1 MSPYTQCHCCRR
13 CAPHQGGPMNDL
25 VLDGFV
31 KGFAAS
37 RGLSESPEDEQFE
50 AFATSTILL
59 RYHQADIT
67 DMEEDVLVGGG
78 GDGGLDAIIIL
89 VNGRPARTHEDVEF
103 FVDRLGRLDVEFVF
117 VQAKTSANFNAG
129 EIGTSIFGVRQFF
142 AAVSDSDPNIA
153 FKDEI
158 LQLIDLTR
166 YLYAQI
172 GKMQSDPKCS
182 FYFATTGQW
191 ADAPEPRAR
200 LTDGKA
206 QLEQLNIFSSVR
218 LTPID
223 ADALKTDRRLLDR
236 SVVKTI
242 EFGKNA
248 AFPAIDGVHEAYI
261 GLLPGDEF
269 IKLVSTD
276 EGDLNREL
284 FYDNV
289 RDFQGHNS
297 VNREIG
303 STISDDQHRNA
314 FPLLNNGITIIAGN
328 MRRTG
333 DVFQIQDFQIVN
345 GCQTTHILFQ
355 HKESVGPDIFIPV
368 KIVATQDSQVVNE
381 VIKATNRQ
389 TEVLPEALESLT
401 PFHKELEDF
410 YLTREATRES
420 AERIYYERRS
430 KQYVLDN
437 VHSTNIV
444 TLARQIQSFIGM
456 FLNDPHSHPRYYGE
470 LLEAYEGRIF
480 ALHHRPEPYYASGV
494 ALLTVEKLFNKV
506 AFPRE
511 LRPYRY
517 HLLMLLR
524 MINGGIDQPALNSNR
539 MAGYA
544 LKVVDTLRDPSSG
557 PQQMAYATDLLK
569 TSLDAFNAERGPR
582 SYAGQGNPP
591 YRLRAFTE
599 RLIADWRDGM
609 QGEQGAISPGQ
620 PSVGSLGRGRLKFFD
635 DIRRY
640 GFIEMAD
647 GGDIFV
653 HESGIVGIP
662 YYLRVR
668 DMEVE
673 YTIVDD
679 SRFPGRVKADNVR
692 LTN

>member
-1 MSPYTQCHCCRR
+1 
-13 CAPHQGGPMNDL
+13 
-25 VLDGFV
+25 
-31 KGFAAS
+31 
-37 RGLSESPEDEQFE
+37 
-50 AFATSTILL
+50 
-59 RYHQADIT
+59 
-67 DMEEDVLVGGG
+67 
-78 GDGGLDAIIIL
+78 
-89 VNGRPARTHEDVEF
+89 
-103 FVDRLGRLDVEFVF
+103 
-117 VQAKTSANFNAG
+117 
-129 EIGTSIFGVRQFF
+129 
-142 AAVSDSDPNIA
+142 
-153 FKDEI
+153 
-158 LQLIDLTR
+158 
-166 YLYAQI
+166 
-172 GKMQSDPKCS
+172 MQSDPRCY
-182 FYFATTGQW
+182 FYFVTTGQW
-191 ADAPEPRAR
+191 TDAPEPRAR
-200 LTDGKA
+200 IADGKL
-206 QLEQLNIFSSVR
+206 QLEQLNIFSSVH
-218 LTPID
+218 LAPID
-223 ADALKTDRRLLDR
+223 ADVLKADRRLLDR

-248 AFPAIDGVHEAYI
+248 AFPTIAGVHEAYI

-269 IKLVSTD
+269 MKLVSTD

-289 RDFQGHNS
+289 RDFQGHNP

-303 STISDDQHRNA
+303 TTISDDQHRNT
-314 FPLLNNGITIIAGN
+314 FPLLNNGITIIAGD

-355 HKESVGPDIFIPV
+355 HKEFVGPDIFIPV

-410 YLTREATRES
+410 YLTRETTRAS

-437 VHSTNIV
+437 VHPTNVV

-456 FLNDPHSHPRYYGE
+456 FLDDPHSHPRYYGE
-470 LLEAYEGRIF
+470 LLKAYEGRIF

-494 ALLTVEKLFNKV
+494 ALLTVEKWFNQDS
-506 AFPRE
+506 FSRE
-511 LRPYRY
+511 LRPYKY

-524 MINGGIDQPALNSNR
+524 MIIGGVNRPALNSNR

-544 LKVVDTLRDPSSG
+544 LKVVDTLRDPVSG

-569 TSLDAFNAERGPR
+569 TSLDAFNVRSGPR

-591 YRLRAFTE
+591 HRLRAFTE
-599 RLIADWRDGM
+599 QLIKNWQGDAQRDVPV
-609 QGEQGAISPGQ
+609 ESSEHP
-620 PSVGSLGRGRLKFFD
+620 PVGSSGRGRLKFSD
-635 DIRRY
+635 DIKRY

-653 HESGIVGIP
+653 HENEIVAVP
-662 YYLRVR
+662 YHLRVR

-673 YTIVDD
+673 YTNANDP
-679 SRFPGRVKADNVR
+679 RLPGRVKAENVR
-692 LTN
+692 LTD

>member
-1 MSPYTQCHCCRR
+1 
-13 CAPHQGGPMNDL
+13 MNDL

-37 RGLSESPEDEQFE
+37 RGLSGLPEDDQFE
-50 AFATSTILL
+50 AFATSTILR

-67 DMEEDVLVGGG
+67 DIEEDVLVGGG
-78 GDGGLDAIIIL
+78 GDGGLDAITIL
-89 VNGRPARTHEDVEF
+89 VNGRPTRSQEDVEF

-117 VQAKTSANFNAG
+117 LQAKTTAAFNAG
-129 EIGTSIFGVRQFF
+129 QIGTSIFGVRQFF
-142 AAVSDSDPNIA
+142 EAVSNSNPDIV
-153 FKDEI
+153 FKEEI
-158 LQLIDLTR
+158 LQLIDLAR
-166 YLYAQI
+166 YLYGQI
-172 GKMQSDPKCS
+172 SKMQSDPKCY
-182 FYFATTGQW
+182 FYFVTTGQW
-191 ADAPEPRAR
+191 TDAPEPRAR
-200 LTDGKA
+200 MADGKS

-223 ADALKTDRRLLDR
+223 SDVLKTDRRLLDR

-248 AFPAIDGVHEAYI
+248 AFPAIAGVHEAYI

-269 IKLVSTD
+269 IELVSTD

-297 VNREIG
+297 VNREIS
-303 STISDDQHRNA
+303 STISDHQHRNT
-314 FPLLNNGITIIAGN
+314 FPLLNNGITIIAGD

-345 GCQTTHILFQ
+345 GCQTAHILFQ
-355 HKESVGPDIFIPV
+355 HKEFVGPDIFIPI

-401 PFHKELEDF
+401 SFHKELEDF
-410 YLTREATRES
+410 YLTRETTRAS

-430 KQYVLDN
+430 KQYLLDN
-437 VHSTNIV
+437 VHPTNVV

-456 FLNDPHSHPRYYGE
+456 FLDDPHSHPRYYGE
-470 LLEAYEGRIF
+470 LLKAYEGRIF

-494 ALLTVEKLFNKV
+494 ALLAVEKWFNKV
-506 AFPRE
+506 SFSRE
-511 LRPYRY
+511 LRPYKY

-524 MINGGIDQPALNSNR
+524 MIIGGVNQPQLNSNR
-539 MAGYA
+539 MADYA
-544 LKVVDTLRDPSSG
+544 LKVVDTIREPFSG

-569 TSLDAFNAERGPR
+569 RSLDEFNAERGPR

-591 YRLRAFTE
+591 HRLRAFTE
-599 RLIADWRDGM
+599 RLISDWRNGP
-609 QGEQGAISPGQ
+609 QGEEAVVSSDH
-620 PSVGSLGRGRLKFFD
+620 PSVGSSGTGRIKFFD
-635 DIRRY
+635 DIKRY
-640 GFIEMAD
+640 GFIETAD
-647 GGDIFV
+647 GGDVFV
-653 HESGIVGIP
+653 HESGILEVP
-662 YYLRVR
+662 YHLRVR
-668 DMEVE
+668 DREVVF
-673 YTIVDD
+673 TIVDD
-679 SRFPGRVKADNVR
+679 PRLPGKVKAEDVR
-692 LTN
+692 LAN